1 MTRHHHDTLPF
12 LIHRIAARVA
22 DSVNKEF
29 GVIGVNIY
37 AARVLILLKLD
48 DDRTVGDLAEHAAL
62 DQTTL
67 SHILRRL
74 QRQGLVTRTRQEH
87 DNRSVLV
94 SLTDEG
100 KRIAAVCWESAQAHD
115 ALLRE
120 GLSAADVA
128 ELKRMLRRM
137 YENVPLF
144 QVRSDAARLAPTRP
158 DDSARA
164 MKDQLGHA
172 SRKRPIDSK
181 SRRKSVHSV

>member
-1 MTRHHHDTLPF
+1 M
-12 LIHRIAARVA
+12 
-22 DSVNKEF
+22 
-29 GVIGVNIY
+29 IGVNIY

-100 KRIAAVCWESAQAHD
+100 ERVAAVCWESAQAHD

-128 ELKRMLRRM
+128 ELKRMLRRCM
-137 YENVPLF
+137 RTF
-144 QVRSDAARLAPTRP
+144 RCFRSGPTR
-158 DDSARA
+158 
-164 MKDQLGHA
+164 QN
-172 SRKRPIDSK
+172 
-181 SRRKSVHSV
+181 